1 MINDEIKEPNRIRI
15 NYSRDIKMF
24 IWELIYQ
31 TIVVLWPWIL
41 GYLILALVY
50 DQVWWPWY
58 SKRDQEKREY
68 EFYKFKLAQR
78 EALPFRGERF
88 NNTLEAEQEHLTKVL
103 EDLKKK
109 HPHIIEKIKKDPHV
123 IEKIKKKRENR
134 EERIKKQRES
144 L

>member
-1 MINDEIKEPNRIRI
+1 M
-15 NYSRDIKMF
+15 
-24 IWELIYQ
+24 
-31 TIVVLWPWIL
+31 
-41 GYLILALVY
+41 ILAI
-50 DQVWWPWY
+50 VWKEWAAPFY
-58 SKRDQEKREY
+58 EEKREY

-88 NNTLEAEQEHLTKVL
+88 NNIMEAEQEHLTKVL

-109 HPHIIEKIKKDPHV
+109 HPHIIEKLKKDPHV